1 MDVLKSLQDTKR
13 YFGVIHSS
21 KCKAYVEQICIVDSC
36 NFSRRNVTQHLKH
49 LEPLHLKPF
58 CPEGGGRGKSKK
70 LLVLVKYV
78 TFRLT
83 PDRVEKTAYFQ

>member
-36 NFSRRNVTQHLKH
+36 NFSRRNITQHLKH
-49 LEPLHLKPF
+49 LEPTETVPK
-58 CPEGGGRGKSKK
+58 
-70 LLVLVKYV
+70 
-78 TFRLT
+78 
-83 PDRVEKTAYFQ
+83 D

>member
-21 KCKAYVEQICIVDSC
+21 KCKAYAEQICIVDSC

-49 LEPLHLKPF
+49 LEPTETVPK
-58 CPEGGGRGKSKK
+58 
-70 LLVLVKYV
+70 
-78 TFRLT
+78 
-83 PDRVEKTAYFQ
+83 D